1 MIKCENVTI
10 KYDGFTAFENLSFEV
25 KKGEWFFITGENGC
39 GKSTLVKT
47 ILGLEKASE
56 GTISKSSIN
65 GIGYA
70 AQQTQIQNDFPA
82 SVYEIVLSGHIKKAG
97 LFYSKKHKDNAFE
110 NIKLLGI
117 EDIKNACFSE
127 LSGGQKQRVLL
138 ARALCAA
145 EELLVLDEPMT
156 ALDAQAQKDLYEIL
170 QKLHK
175 NGMTIIMVSHDMNEV
190 MEYADRILHFEKDRF
205 FCGSVSQFKERI
217 EEND

>member
-39 GKSTLVKT
+39 GKSTLIKAM
-47 ILGLEKASE
+47 LGLEKPSE
-56 GTISKSSIN
+56 GKINKSDCC

-70 AQQTQIQNDFPA
+70 AQQSQIQGDFPA
-82 SVYEIVLSGHIKKAG
+82 SVYEIVLSGHVKKAG
-97 LFYSKKHKDNAFE
+97 LFYSKKHKQNADE
-110 NIKLLGI
+110 KIKLLKI

-145 EELLVLDEPMT
+145 EKMLVLDEPVT
-156 ALDAQAQKDLYEIL
+156 ALDEDAEKDLYETL
-170 QKLHK
+170 EKLHK
-175 NGMTIIMVSHDMNEV
+175 NGMTIIMVLHDMKSV
-190 MEYADRILHFEKDRF
+190 LKYADRILHFEKGNF
-205 FCGSVSQFKERI
+205 FCGNVQQFKERV
-217 EEND
+217 EKND